1 MLEQPGNA
9 RIIEQARASWGGHAR
24 GGGPII
30 ISNFK
35 SDPIIDK
42 PLAGVA
48 VTQGPWKGNE
58 LTGYFSGLELSYD
71 AQQLL
76 FAATTDSDV
85 WRIFRFNLA
94 DHIKVTGAALENG
107 LLHIDLV
114 REVPEALK
122 PRQIKTQRWL
132 QWADISPTGKR
143 AVFEYRGE
151 IITLPAKK
159 GDARN
164 LTQTLGLNVRAQ
176 RSKRIVLTP
185 RDGADRPFG
194 EVNVIRALDAERSRE
209 LLFFEHTWSDI
220 TQRDKTS
227 IAFDNSEVYR
237 SQRAPVN
244 QRIREF
250 ANGVLPDPLAFV
262 GDRGPDIR
270 GSVGE
275 AMCWAL
281 SARWEDLLPETK
293 GVRCLDTDFYGSR
306 VEVDNLVMATHS
318 LGSRAAV
325 DALQNAAGARDRM
338 DFTPEQRQLGEQL
351 QRKEITLFML
361 SNQLPLL
368 EAGQAP
374 QSVTGR
380 RQEFCGDQA
389 PLRDERFLRKLNMVA
404 FSDPNDI
411 LSYPVPVSWA
421 DKYLESRLCADVR
434 NVTINIA
441 HVRRLPVIGEFA
453 DPLTAHTGYDGD
465 DRVAELITH
474 GIGHDDISD
483 LVEQRCNWIEL
494 DPALD

>member
-1 MLEQPGNA
+1 MNNRTESASIIGLAFILAMLSSGCASFGRGVTEAVLESQSRDVEDVRRCTVSGRSFTGIAAMLNAQAAAGPLSADNPQRPSVKFLYVHGIGNHLPGH
-9 RIIEQARASWGGHAR
+9 G
-24 GGGPII
+24 
-30 ISNFK
+30 
-35 SDPIIDK
+35 
-42 PLAGVA
+42 A
-48 VTQGPWKGNE
+48 V
-58 LTGYFSGLELSYD
+58 L
-71 AQQLL
+71 
-76 FAATTDSDV
+76 
-85 WRIFRFNLA
+85 
-94 DHIKVTGAALENG
+94 
-107 LLHIDLV
+107 
-114 REVPEALK
+114 
-122 PRQIKTQRWL
+122 
-132 QWADISPTGKR
+132 
-143 AVFEYRGE
+143 
-151 IITLPAKK
+151 
-159 GDARN
+159 ARN

-293 GVRCLDTDFYGSR
+293 GVRCLDTDFHGSR

-421 DKYLESRLCADVR
+421 DEYLESRLCADVR